1 MRSAANHSKEYASRL
16 SQMGSVSDQCLELVE
31 RDATAQ
37 VAVGDAEHVS
47 RELVTRVVR
56 GHDVVL
62 GQAYRDHPPELV
74 DVDPSVPVMVVEAK
88 SEPEP
93 LSVDTE
99 HQRPDANQELV
110 AAESVPQGARTH
122 ARARRA
128 APCRTSEGRDA
139 RERRKSG
146 VVCRGSVFTK
156 CSGLVECRCWRRK
169 VSRLPTE
176 RGRLAHE
183 RSTARGRRGASVAS
197 VAYSLG
203 RASRTRSASTC
214 TSWFHGW
221 HVMPGSS
228 VRSFAMNDAIASSAF
243 LPL

>member
-156 CSGLVECRCWRRK
+156 CSGLIECRCWRRE
-169 VSRLPTE
+169 VSRSCRSNAGAWLTNARRRGDAEARASPALPTRWSAPRV
-176 RGRLAHE
+176 RGRLRRAP
-183 RSTARGRRGASVAS
+183 RGSTAGTSCRAAPCGAS
-197 VAYSLG
+197 
-203 RASRTRSASTC
+203 R
-214 TSWFHGW
+214 
-221 HVMPGSS
+221 
-228 VRSFAMNDAIASSAF
+228 
-243 LPL
+243 